1 MIVDTSAVVAF
12 LFGEDEA
19 ERYEQAI
26 ADAPLRH
33 MSVVSLLEAAIVIES
48 RIGPQ
53 GGIELDA
60 FIDEAAIE
68 LVPMTPDHAH
78 AARQAWRRY
87 GKGNHP
93 AGLNFG
99 DCFAYALAE
108 ISNEPLLFKGE
119 DFALTDIE
127 DALR

>member
-12 LFGEDEA
+12 LFGGDEA

-26 ADAPLRH
+26 ADAPLRR
-33 MSVVSLLEAAIVIES
+33 MSVVSFLEAAIVIES

-78 AARQAWRRY
+78 ASRQAWRRY

-93 AGLNFG
+93 ARLNFG

-108 ISNEPLLFKGE
+108 TSNEPLLFKGE

>member
-12 LFGEDEA
+12 LFGEGEA

-26 ADAPLRH
+26 ADAPLRR
-33 MSVVSLLEAAIVIES
+33 MSVVSFLEAAIVIES

-78 AARQAWRRY
+78 ASRQAWRRY

-93 AGLNFG
+93 ARLNFG

-108 ISNEPLLFKGE
+108 ASNEPLLFKGE

>member
-1 MIVDTSAVVAF
+1 MILDTSAVVAF

-26 ADAPLRH
+26 ADAPLRG
-33 MSVVSLLEAAIVIES
+33 MSVVSFLEAAIVIES

-78 AARQAWRRY
+78 AARQAW
-87 GKGNHP
+87 
-93 AGLNFG
+93 
-99 DCFAYALAE
+99 
-108 ISNEPLLFKGE
+108 
-119 DFALTDIE
+119 
-127 DALR
+127 